1 MKRELSKNIKLPC
14 WTSRLSSSS
23 CIEVNNMLP
32 ENNWWPSQ
40 MIRRHHVHSFGKFSF
55 QNSFHQFTVKIRHP
69 QLPKK
74 SLSSRIFFT
83 SLGLLLG
90 GLGNTELHCLT
101 QRGDDLSESS
111 TVKSWIFFD
120 ILLFIFKFLNNSIN
134 FLQFRPVI
142 WAV

>member
-1 MKRELSKNIKLPC
+1 MCWDNLSGPGALYYILQVLKLK
-14 WTSRLSSSS
+14 LS
-23 CIEVNNMLP
+23 IEVNNMLP
-32 ENNWWPSQ
+32 ENNWWASQ
-40 MIRRHHVHSFGKFSF
+40 MVRRHHVHFWL
-55 QNSFHQFTVKIRHP
+55 T
-69 QLPKK
+69 
-74 SLSSRIFFT
+74 LSSSTPKEKSVLLDFFT

-142 WAV
+142 WAVQFRLRFKNL